1 MDNDRRQNGHRK
13 AGVRF
18 NVLMV
23 PEGGG
28 NVRTFRTSKDFL
40 VIVVLL
46 MLALIGA
53 AVMYVINN
61 AERDEEY
68 QAKIG
73 ALEQRISTLS
83 EDIIVLEADN
93 ENLQNQLR
101 SANALLESKSVEEE
115 IEQETEEVDLSYVP
129 TFLPVFGTVS
139 IPSPYTQENQYITFT
154 TGDGSKVVSAA
165 DGIVVYAG
173 ESVEN
178 GYCVKVNHGNGYET
192 VYYEDNTPYV
202 AEGMKVKRG
211 DTLYEIH
218 GESKVLKYQISYE
231 GQFIDPYTIMDI
243 DG

>member
-1 MDNDRRQNGHRK
+1 MDNDSRKNGRK
-13 AGVRF
+13 RSGVRF

-28 NVRTFRTSKDFL
+28 NVRTFRTSADFL
-40 VIVVLL
+40 ILVVLL
-46 MLALIGA
+46 LLILVGA

-61 AERDEEY
+61 TEKDERY
-68 QAKIG
+68 QARV
-73 ALEQRISTLS
+73 AELEQRISSQS
-83 EDIIVLEADN
+83 EDMIVLQADN

-115 IEQETEEVDLSYVP
+115 IEQETEEVDLSFVP
-129 TFLPVFGTVS
+129 TFLPVSGTVS
-139 IPSPYTQENQYITFT
+139 IPSPYTSENQYITFT
-154 TGDGSKVVSAA
+154 TGDGSKVISAA
-165 DGIVVYAG
+165 DGVVVYAG

-178 GYCVKVNHGNGYET
+178 GYSVKVNHGNGYET
-192 VYYEDNTPYV
+192 IYYEDNTPYV

-211 DTLYEIH
+211 DTLFLIS
-218 GESKVLKYQISYE
+218 GDNKVLKYQISYE

>member
-1 MDNDRRQNGHRK
+1 MDNDRRKNGRKK
-13 AGVRF
+13 AGVRY

-28 NVRTFRTSKDFL
+28 NVRTFRTSADFMIL
-40 VIVVLL
+40 VVLL
-46 MLALIGA
+46 LLVLVGA

-61 AERDEEY
+61 TEKDERHQARVEE
-68 QAKIG
+68 
-73 ALEQRISTLS
+73 LEQRISALS
-83 EDIIVLEADN
+83 EDMIVLQADN

-129 TFLPVFGTVS
+129 TFLPVSGTVS
-139 IPSPYTQENQYITFT
+139 IPSPYTPENQYITFT
-154 TGDGSKVVSAA
+154 TGDGSKVISAA
-165 DGIVVYAG
+165 DGVVVYAG

-178 GYCVKVNHGNGYET
+178 GYSVKVNHGNGYET

-211 DTLYEIH
+211 DTLFQIS
-218 GESKVLKYQISYE
+218 GDSKVLKYQISYE

>member
-1 MDNDRRQNGHRK
+1 MDNDRRQNGRKK
-13 AGVRF
+13 AGVRY

-28 NVRTFRTSKDFL
+28 NVRTFRTSVDFL
-40 VIVVLL
+40 ILVVLL
-46 MLALIGA
+46 LLVLVGA

-61 AERDEEY
+61 TEKDERHQTEVAE
-68 QAKIG
+68 
-73 ALEQRISTLS
+73 LEQRISALS
-83 EDIIVLEADN
+83 EDIIVLQADN
-93 ENLQNQLR
+93 ENLSNQLR

-115 IEQETEEVDLSYVP
+115 IEQETEEVDLSFVP
-129 TFLPVFGTVS
+129 TFLPVSGTVS
-139 IPSPYTQENQYITFT
+139 IPSPYTPENQYITFT
-154 TGDGSKVVSAA
+154 TGDGSKVIAAA
-165 DGIVVYAG
+165 DGVVVYAG

-178 GYCVKVNHGNGYET
+178 GYSVKVNHGNGYET

-211 DTLYEIH
+211 DTLFQIS
-218 GESKVLKYQISYE
+218 GDSKVLKYQISYE

>member
-1 MDNDRRQNGHRK
+1 MRY
-13 AGVRF
+13 

-28 NVRTFRTSKDFL
+28 NVRTFRTSADFMIL
-40 VIVVLL
+40 VVLL
-46 MLALIGA
+46 LLVLVGA

-61 AERDEEY
+61 TEKDERHQARVEE
-68 QAKIG
+68 
-73 ALEQRISTLS
+73 LEQRISALS
-83 EDIIVLEADN
+83 EDMIVLQADN

-129 TFLPVFGTVS
+129 TFLPVSGTVS
-139 IPSPYTQENQYITFT
+139 IPSPYTPENQYITFT
-154 TGDGSKVVSAA
+154 TGDGSKVISAA
-165 DGIVVYAG
+165 DGVVVYAG

-178 GYCVKVNHGNGYET
+178 GYSVKVNHGNGYET

-211 DTLYEIH
+211 DTLFQIS
-218 GESKVLKYQISYE
+218 GDSKVLKYQISYE